1 MIVGNK
7 KFTTIWYKDDS
18 VKIIDQTL
26 LPFKFKIR
34 KLEILSD

>member
-7 KFTTIWYKDDS
+7 KLLQFGIKDDS

-26 LPFKFKIR
+26 YHLNLK
-34 KLEILSD
+34 